1 MSKKPCGGNKV
12 LIFTYIRFVN
22 PKNRTHMKK
31 ILMTLMLVAAVSVIS
46 YAGEG
51 DKKKKKKEATK
62 TEQTDEKKSCTPAE
76 GEGKSC
82 CSKKKD
88 A

>member
-1 MSKKPCGGNKV
+1 
-12 LIFTYIRFVN
+12 
-22 PKNRTHMKK
+22 MKK
-31 ILMTLMLVAAVSVIS
+31 ILMTLLLVSAVSVIS
-46 YAGEG
+46 YAGIG

-62 TEQTDEKKSCTPAE
+62 TEQTEEKKSCSPAE